1 MDIQELVA
9 GIGSSQ
15 ALMDI
20 AGRLGIDQAQAQTM
34 LHGILEHVTSG
45 GQLDGMAAGVA
56 ARAGVDPAQ
65 VHQFLPSVM
74 GLLEGHSQNA
84 SAGVQGML
92 GGLMSSLQGSPMS
105 GLLSGGGASGGGVA
119 SEVLG
124 LAKGLLG

>member
-1 MDIQELVA
+1 MTA
-9 GIGSSQ
+9 GGH
-15 ALMDI
+15 ALG
-20 AGRLGIDQAQAQTM
+20 AREVEVVGGR
-34 LHGILEHVTSG
+34 
-45 GQLDGMAAGVA
+45 AARPLRARTPGVA